1 MFGKTIAIFA
11 LFFVLSSTDASALQH
26 YFKNAKKAEDAGNYD
41 KALSLYNRVLERYPY
56 ETKSI
61 LKAYDH
67 ILNIYKIK
75 KDNQS
80 IKTLLAYLKNNYPDR
95 SFDLRD
101 VEKLSLIYS
110 RYGEE
115 DEAIKLQWKIIDEP
129 YPPLYTNS
137 VLRTYSRLLKYYKEK
152 RDADMVSS
160 LLYRLSSLSITDFD
174 SSDIYEYAMLFLKYG
189 DEPKAITTLK
199 GIVQNHPNTV
209 ASRKSLYILA
219 EKAQKAKDY
228 DGAIKY
234 YSTYIE
240 KYPQNTFYV
249 QKAYQRIVDCY
260 ILKGDKRVS
269 EGLMKQVADWLNGVS
284 DYRSQLN
291 LAIDLKFKNME
302 GLSEATF
309 YTGYHKAK
317 KVIAENPGTYEALK
331 SYLEIQR
338 AAHAVGKFDI
348 VEDAAIATLRDFNNL
363 KGNTEFNK
371 SVNFIKSQAHLWLAM
386 IYRKHERYDETIKML
401 EDFLRLY
408 PEHKDREYAL
418 YELGRVYENKGTPEK
433 ARELYMLVTS
443 EPLKSMAKR
452 RLAAIK

>member
-1 MFGKTIAIFA
+1 
-11 LFFVLSSTDASALQH
+11 
-26 YFKNAKKAEDAGNYD
+26 
-41 KALSLYNRVLERYPY
+41 
-56 ETKSI
+56 
-61 LKAYDH
+61 
-67 ILNIYKIK
+67 
-75 KDNQS
+75 
-80 IKTLLAYLKNNYPDR
+80 
-95 SFDLRD
+95 
-101 VEKLSLIYS
+101 
-110 RYGEE
+110 
-115 DEAIKLQWKIIDEP
+115 
-129 YPPLYTNS
+129 
-137 VLRTYSRLLKYYKEK
+137 
-152 RDADMVSS
+152 
-160 LLYRLSSLSITDFD
+160 
-174 SSDIYEYAMLFLKYG
+174 
-189 DEPKAITTLK
+189 
-199 GIVQNHPNTV
+199 
-209 ASRKSLYILA
+209 
-219 EKAQKAKDY
+219 
-228 DGAIKY
+228 
-234 YSTYIE
+234 
-240 KYPQNTFYV
+240 
-249 QKAYQRIVDCY
+249 
-260 ILKGDKRVS
+260 
-269 EGLMKQVADWLNGVS
+269 
-284 DYRSQLN
+284 
-291 LAIDLKFKNME
+291 ME